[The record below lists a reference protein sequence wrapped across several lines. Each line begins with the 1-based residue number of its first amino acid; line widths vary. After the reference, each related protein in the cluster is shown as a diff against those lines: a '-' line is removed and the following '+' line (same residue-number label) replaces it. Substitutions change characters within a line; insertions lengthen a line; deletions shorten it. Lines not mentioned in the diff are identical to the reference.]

1 MNDNAENASTA
12 SRAGA
17 RLTGRTVILTGAA
30 GNIGAHVSRALLRE
44 GARVVMTGRNRAK
57 LEAFIDELAGEGFD
71 RDAMCAAIGDCAD
84 PDACR
89 AIVAAAIERFGELH
103 VLINNAGGP
112 GPKQTLENIPLIE
125 AEARANGDDETLFQ
139 AAMNLLG
146 GPWNMTRA
154 AMPHLAVSGAI
165 VNVSTIFSRT
175 PYFGRIPYVVPKSAL
190 NALSEGLAHEL
201 GQGDRGIRVNTV
213 FPGPIESDR
222 IHAVFGAMD
231 KLQEQPEGTTSKH
244 FKDLMITRR
253 LDSEGAMS
261 YRYPDPTDVAQT
273 LLWLA
278 TPESEAFSGHAFEVT
293 NGMQVPAQSR
303 SKLVSWPD
311 NRLVDLRDQVVLVL
325 GGSDVDEA
333 LEIARRNRGRG
344 ASVVLAFRTIES
356 VGRARAPV
364 EQMDDPH
371 VSLIRL
377 DPLHEETVQRAFQL
391 IAERFGRLDGVVMLP
406 KTPNGQHGHSLSM
419 AEDRD
424 VEAFVR
430 EEIVAPVAFARAL
443 TRSLHQ
449 HMSLDEAPAV
459 SFLTNPD
466 DGHGN
471 RLNEIKR
478 AAVEALIRV
487 WRLEEEFLVRRGDRR
502 WSCMPNQIV
511 RFDNSEPDNLAF
523 TADWTATLN
532 NRVRKMD
539 PITLWVP
546 RSILRATGKS
556 AMPMSIQRVLPGLHH
571 GKCAVITGASLGI
584 GLQLGRYLAMAGARV
599 LLSARSEGKLGEARD
614 AIIEELRGIGYP
626 RPEERV
632 HTLAGIDVGD
642 EAALQ
647 RLFEHAIEKFGE
659 VDYLINNAGIS
670 GAEEMVVDTTRE
682 AWNRTMEA
690 NLISN
695 YSLIRKFAPHMKARG
710 SGRILNV
717 SSYFG
722 GEKYLA
728 VAYPNRADYAVSKAG
743 QRGLAE
749 ILSRHLGPQ
758 IQINAMAPG
767 PVDGAR
773 LRGLGGAPG
782 LFDRRARLILEN
794 KRLNQVHRAM
804 LAILAEAERDEL
816 LERLAV
822 NEIEQLNRWDTAPQA
837 LRRLIAQVG
846 EGRPEAGATR
856 YLLSRPL
863 AAKLMERLVIGGVL
877 DRERADAFL
886 DRLEAPDQE
895 PGPGTGSATL
905 LRGRRRRTGVG
916 RHPGRHHQPA
926 APAPHAD
933 RRAGRPVDRV
943 QPGRRQRQRRDLP
956 PVRRPEVRP
965 LGFRRRN
972 DAAARRRGP
981 GTPGRESRRDDRG
994 GTGRRT
1000 GFHRRGLLCPAHRQP
1015 HRADGQRRRGTKTA
1029 GTHCRAG
1036 RRWGRRP
1043 RRGRRPG
1050 SRPGPGAGRQR
1061 QDRHRG
1067 LHAVRPPAHETA
1079 DRRTGR
1085 RLAARPVAGRLRPGG
1100 RGPAHPPLSR
1110 GAQVR
1115 ADSALSDGPDYPGH
1129 FARLHPRGVRAGH
1142 VHRKRPAR
1150 LHRNPGC
1157 GKRAP
1162 GNGARGQSGAA
1173 HAPRPGRRAQH
1184 RTGAC
1189 RGNGSTGAGR
1199 PAVRRAGPQPE
1210 RKPLP
1215 GAHFPRQCAHRVA
1228 HSLSP
1233 PTTVRAAATPPDP
1246 VSGRF
1251 RSVAYRFRLAQALD
1265 SSNKHRKE
1273 KCT

>member
-1 MNDNAENASTA
+1 MNEDAETASPA

-17 RLTGRTVILTGAA
+17 RLAGRTVILTGAA

-44 GARVVMTGRNRAK
+44 GARLVMTGRDRAK
-57 LEAFIDELAGEGFD
+57 LEAFVDELAREGFD
-71 RDAMCAAIGDCAD
+71 RDAMCPAIGDCAD
-84 PDACR
+84 PEACR
-89 AIVAAAIERFGELH
+89 AVVARALERFGELH

-112 GPKQTLENIPLIE
+112 GPKQTLENIPLTE
-125 AEARANGDDETLFQ
+125 AEARASGEGETLFQ

-146 GPWNMTRA
+146 GPWHMTRA
-154 AMPHLAVSGAI
+154 ALPHLAVGGSI

-175 PYFGRIPYVVPKSAL
+175 PYFGRIPYVVPKSGL
-190 NALSEGLAHEL
+190 NALSEGLAREL
-201 GQGDRGIRVNTV
+201 GRGDRGIRVNTV

-231 KLQEQPEGTTSKH
+231 ALQDQPEGTTSKH

-253 LDSEGAMS
+253 LDHEGAMR
-261 YRYPDPTDVAQT
+261 YRYPDPADVAQT
-273 LLWLA
+273 LLWLS
-278 TPESEAFSGHAFEVT
+278 TTESEAFSGHAFEVT

-325 GGSDVDEA
+325 GGADVGEA
-333 LEIARRNRGRG
+333 LEITRRNRGRG
-344 ASVVLAFRTIES
+344 ASVVLAFRSMES
-356 VGRARAPV
+356 VGRARAQV

-406 KTPNGQHGHSLSM
+406 KTPNGEHGHSLSM

-449 HMSLDEAPAV
+449 HMQLDEAPAV

-487 WRLEEEFLVRRGDRR
+487 WRMEEEFLVRRGDRP

-599 LLSARSEGKLGEARD
+599 LLSARSEDKLLEARD
-614 AIIEELRGIGYP
+614 AIIDELLGIGYP
-626 RPEERV
+626 RPQERV
-632 HTLAGIDVGD
+632 HALAGIDVGD

-647 RLFEHAIEKFGE
+647 RLFEHAIERFGE

-670 GAEEMVVDTTRE
+670 GAEEMVVDMTRE
-682 AWNRTMEA
+682 AWDRTMGA

-695 YSLIRKFAPHMKARG
+695 YSLIRKFAPRMKARG

-816 LERLAV
+816 LKRLAG
-822 NEIEQLNRWDTAPQA
+822 NRIEQLNRWDTAPEA
-837 LRRLIAQVG
+837 LRRLLAQVG

-886 DRLEAPDQE
+886 DALEEPDRQPFFATEDVDRAAAGIREGIINRLHLHRMPTDEQVALSTVFSLADDSVSGETFHPSGGLKFDRSVSEGEMMLRPGAEDLARLAGSHVVMIGEALADELASIAEGFFAQGIASLTVLTASDEAAQRLQARIAAPEGVRVAVQAVGEDLEAGLDRVLASSGGIDTVVSTPFARLPMKPLSGE
-895 PGPGTGSATL
+895 PGGDWQRVLSRDDFARVVEDQLTHHYRVARKCALIPRCQLVLITPDTSRASTREEFALAMFIENALHAFTATL
-905 LRGRRRRTGVG
+905 GVESERLATEPAVNQVQLTRRARAEEPSTEQELAEEMDRLV
-916 RHPGRHHQPA
+916 QA
-926 APAPHAD
+926 VLLCAVPAPS
-933 RRAGRPVDRV
+933 P
-943 QPGRRQRQRRDLP
+943 
-956 PVRRPEVRP
+956 
-965 LGFRRRN
+965 
-972 DAAARRRGP
+972 
-981 GTPGRESRRDDRG
+981 RESRY
-994 GTGRRT
+994 
-1000 GFHRRGLLCPAHRQP
+1000 
-1015 HRADGQRRRGTKTA
+1015 
-1029 GTHCRAG
+1029 
-1036 RRWGRRP
+1036 
-1043 RRGRRPG
+1043 
-1050 SRPGPGAGRQR
+1050 
-1061 QDRHRG
+1061 
-1067 LHAVRPPAHETA
+1067 
-1079 DRRTGR
+1079 
-1085 RLAARPVAGRLRPGG
+1085 LARI
-1100 RGPAHPPLSR
+1100 
-1110 GAQVR
+1110 
-1115 ADSALSDGPDYPGH
+1115 
-1129 FARLHPRGVRAGH
+1129 F
-1142 VHRKRPAR
+1142 
-1150 LHRNPGC
+1150 
-1157 GKRAP
+1157 
-1162 GNGARGQSGAA
+1162 
-1173 HAPRPGRRAQH
+1173 
-1184 RTGAC
+1184 
-1189 RGNGSTGAGR
+1189 RGNA
-1199 PAVRRAGPQPE
+1199 
-1210 RKPLP
+1210 L
-1215 GAHFPRQCAHRVA
+1215 
-1228 HSLSP
+1228 
-1233 PTTVRAAATPPDP
+1233 TV
-1246 VSGRF
+1246 
-1251 RSVAYRFRLAQALD
+1251 
-1265 SSNKHRKE
+1265 
-1273 KCT
+1273 